1 MGKRFY
7 IVLFCV
13 FSLSVV
19 LLGLSYSKESGV
31 NNEVYLA
38 DNTNDTYR
46 VIFDNDNLIDT
57 GSNNTMTLSIINM
70 KNEEFNYS
78 IKLKELDD
86 LKYKDVYY
94 TINNGEEIKL
104 KDDVIEL
111 GTLNSYGS
119 LGDQGTYQILIY
131 SKCNALY
138 NFEVSLNNKKINTLN
153 YVITLSEQTYIDSDG
168 NNRYY
173 GTSPN
178 NYIKYNGVTY
188 RIIGIV
194 DGKVKVIS
202 EDKGLGI
209 YDVTKGTY
217 LTLNDYLKAFNNND
231 VTIDNVLKYD
241 SWIEN
246 RGFWLMDTVGEQA
259 YYASMSYGVGLSN
272 KKVDYYIRYVYEIP
286 QNSVVVAGD
295 GSLNSPYEVTY
306 GS

>member
-31 NNEVYLA
+31 NNEIYLA

-78 IKLKELDD
+78 IKLEELDD

-104 KDDVIEL
+104 KDGVIEL

-119 LGDQGTYQILIY
+119 VGDQGTYQILIY

-138 NFEVSLNNKKINTLN
+138 NFKVSLNNKKINTLN
-153 YVITLSEQTYIDSDG
+153 YAITLSEQTYIDSDG

-188 RIIGIV
+188 RIIGII

-209 YDVTKGTY
+209 YDLTKGTY

-231 VTIDNVLKYD
+231 VTKDNVLNYD
-241 SWIEN
+241 CWIEN

>member
-31 NNEVYLA
+31 NNEIYLA

-78 IKLKELDD
+78 IKLEELDD

-104 KDDVIEL
+104 KDGVIEL

-119 LGDQGTYQILIY
+119 VGDQGTYQILIY

-138 NFEVSLNNKKINTLN
+138 NFKVSLNNKKINTLN
-153 YVITLSEQTYIDSDG
+153 YAITLSEQTYIDSDG

-188 RIIGIV
+188 RIIGII

-231 VTIDNVLKYD
+231 VTKDNVLNYD
-241 SWIEN
+241 CWIEN

>member
-78 IKLKELDD
+78 IKLEELDD

-104 KDDVIEL
+104 KDGVIEL

-119 LGDQGTYQILIY
+119 VGDQGTYQILIY

-138 NFEVSLNNKKINTLN
+138 SFEVSLNNKKINTLN

-173 GTSPN
+173 GTNPN

-188 RIIGIV
+188 RIIGII

-209 YDVTKGTY
+209 YDVTKGSY

-231 VTIDNVLKYD
+231 VTKDNVLNYD

-246 RGFWLMDTVGEQA
+246 RGFWLMDTVSEQA